1 MNYTIL
7 HHANKL
13 KTIGSS
19 QNIDFT
25 QALLIGTHILA
36 IVGKKSKSPIKQ
48 AHKIIH
54 EGVKSLEAQKQTV
67 QFSRAVEETLKT
79 KAHRRK
85 RTLDEIRY
93 IANSFMSKTPRL
105 AKRRI
110 RNISSNECSNMIEQ
124 CFSTPRQRY
133 KARLILHGIFAVALR
148 RGWCHDNPVNR
159 VDTPFLK
166 EKPIK
171 SLNIKQV
178 QKLIQTAKT
187 EAGGEC
193 LAATALML
201 YAGVRP
207 QEVQRLRWHNI
218 NLQEG
223 FIHIHAT
230 HSKTGGSRHITIHN
244 KLKRLLEQIP
254 HPSAETKIC
263 PSNWE
268 KKWSQV
274 RKSAGWNSHDN
285 PWVQDCLRHS
295 FASFHARY
303 FKNFTRLQYEMGHS
317 NSSLLRTRYLNMDG
331 LDQKSARNF
340 WI

>member
-1 MNYTIL
+1 MNHTTQQHTHTLETIS
-7 HHANKL
+7 K
-13 KTIGSS
+13 S
-19 QNIDFT
+19 QNINLA

-36 IVGKKSKSPIKQ
+36 VIGKQSKSPLKK

-54 EGVKSLEAQKQTV
+54 EGIKSMETQKQTV
-67 QFSRAVEETLKT
+67 QFSHAVKETLKT

-93 IANSFMSKTPRL
+93 VANAFMSKTPRL
-105 AKRRI
+105 ARRRI
-110 RNISSNECSNMIEQ
+110 RSINSNECANMIEQ

-148 RGWCHDNPVNR
+148 RGWCSDNPIDR
-159 VDTPFLK
+159 VDTPYLK

-178 QKLIQTAKT
+178 QNLIKTAKT

-193 LAATALML
+193 LAAAALML

-207 QEVQRLRWHNI
+207 QEVQRLRWQHI
-218 NLQEG
+218 NLREG
-223 FIHIHAT
+223 FIHIHAS

-254 HPSAETKIC
+254 RPSAEAKIC
-263 PSNWE
+263 PSNWN

-274 RKSAGWNSHDN
+274 RKSAGWNSHEN

-295 FASFHARY
+295 FASFHALY
-303 FKNFTRLQYEMGHS
+303 FKNFTLLQYEMGHS

-331 LDQKSARNF
+331 LDQKSARCF
-340 WI
+340 WM